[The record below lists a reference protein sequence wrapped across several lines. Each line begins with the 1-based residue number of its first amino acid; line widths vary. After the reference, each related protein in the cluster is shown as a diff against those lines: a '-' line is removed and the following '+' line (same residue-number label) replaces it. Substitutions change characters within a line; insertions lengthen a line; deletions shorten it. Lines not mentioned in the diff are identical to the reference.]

1 MITVIDYGMGNL
13 HSVCNALDAVQAA
26 YQVSQDPSALAA
38 ADGLILPGVGAF
50 RDCMRN
56 LKQAGLIEAI
66 KEQAHAGKPLLGIC
80 LGMQVLFEKGY
91 EVEESEGLGLLQ
103 GEVVRMQDPD
113 VKIPHIGW
121 NRLEHAQAD
130 AIVRAEE
137 QPFVYYVHS
146 FYAQKFLPQ
155 DLIAYSVYGQMKIP
169 GYVRHGNVLGMQYHP
184 EKSGRDGLRMLARF
198 VALCEGKEA
207 TR

>member
-1 MITVIDYGMGNL
+1 
-13 HSVCNALDAVQAA
+13 
-26 YQVSQDPSALAA
+26 
-38 ADGLILPGVGAF
+38 
-50 RDCMRN
+50 MRN

-130 AIVRAEE
+130 TIVRTEE

>member
-26 YQVSQDPSALAA
+26 YQVSQDPSALSA

-198 VALCEGKEA
+198 VALCEGEEA

>member
-1 MITVIDYGMGNL
+1 MM

-26 YQVSQDPSALAA
+26 YQVSQDPSALSA

>member
-26 YQVSQDPSALAA
+26 YQVSQDPSALSA